1 MRRLLHDF
9 YQRYFHDD
17 ESLILL
23 ILLAIAMLILYLFG
37 NALGPLFAA
46 VIIAYLMQGPVSR
59 LMAFGVPRLMS
70 FGVIYT
76 LFIGAFLG
84 LLLVVL
90 PAVWNQLSR
99 LLNELPRLIS
109 QWQESLM
116 LLPELY
122 PSLFTEQQVDE
133 LVRSARGELTVLG
146 QTMVSYSIAS
156 IPRVVSLVIFV
167 VLVPILVF
175 FLLKD
180 REQLVQWVTNFLPR
194 NRPLM
199 IKIWQE
205 MDLQLSNYIRGKVLE
220 IFVVGAVTYLVFT
233 LIGIDYALLL
243 SVLIGLSVVVPYI
256 GATVGTIPVLAVA
269 YVQWGIGS
277 EFYTVAI
284 AYSIIQIVDGNV
296 LAPIIFSETNNLHP
310 IAVIAAVLVFGGV
323 WGMAGVFFAI
333 PLATFVK
340 AIINAWPSRVQSR
353 ISEGGDSGQ
362 GQAVNTVSPSRQR

>member
-1 MRRLLHDF
+1 MRKLLHDF

-23 ILLAIAMLILYLFG
+23 ILLAVALLILYLFG
-37 NALGPLFAA
+37 DDLAPLFAA
-46 VIIAYLMQGPVSR
+46 IIIAYLMQGPIAR
-59 LMAFGVPRLMS
+59 LTVMGVPRLAS
-70 FGVIYT
+70 FGLIYMV
-76 LFIGAFLG
+76 FVGAFLG

-90 PAVWNQLSR
+90 PAVWNQLTR

-122 PSLFTEQQVDE
+122 PNLFTQQQVDE

-146 QTMVSYSIAS
+146 QTVVSYSIAS

-167 VLVPILVF
+167 ILVPILVF
-175 FLLKD
+175 FVLKD
-180 REQLVQWVTNFLPR
+180 REQLIRWATNLLPR

-220 IFVVGAVTYLVFT
+220 IFLVGVGTYLVLT

-243 SVLIGLSVVVPYI
+243 SVLVGLSVVIPYI
-256 GATVGTIPVLAVA
+256 GATVVTIPVLAVA
-269 YVQWGIGS
+269 YVQWGIGG
-277 EFYTVAI
+277 EFYTVAV
-284 AYSIIQIVDGNV
+284 AYMVIQIVDGNV

-340 AIINAWPSRVQSR
+340 AIINAWPSKVQSLV
-353 ISEGGDSGQ
+353 SEDPDG
-362 GQAVNTVSPSRQR
+362 V

>member
-1 MRRLLHDF
+1 MRRLLNDF
-9 YQRYFHDD
+9 YNRYFHDD

-23 ILLAIAMLILYLFG
+23 ILLAVALAILYVFG
-37 NALGPLFAA
+37 DDLAPLFAA
-46 VIIAYLMQGPVSR
+46 IIIAYLMQGPITR
-59 LMAFGVPRLMS
+59 LTSLGVPRLAS
-70 FGVIYT
+70 FGLVYT
-76 LFIGAFLG
+76 FFIGAFLG
-84 LLLVVL
+84 LLLLVL

-99 LLNELPRLIS
+99 LLNELPRVIS

-116 LLPELY
+116 LLPESY
-122 PSLFTEQQVDE
+122 PNLFTQQQVDE
-133 LVRSARGELTVLG
+133 LVRSARGELTALG

-156 IPRVVSLVIFV
+156 IPRVVSLIIFV

-175 FLLKD
+175 FVLKD
-180 REQLVQWVTNFLPR
+180 REKLIRWATNFLPR

-220 IFVVGAVTYLVFT
+220 IFLVGVAAYLVFA
-233 LIGIDYALLL
+233 LIGINYALLL
-243 SVLIGLSVVVPYI
+243 SVVVGLSVVIPYI
-256 GATVGTIPVLAVA
+256 GATVATIPVLAVA
-269 YVQWGIGS
+269 YVQWGTGG

-284 AYSIIQIVDGNV
+284 AYLVLQIIDGNV

-310 IAVIAAVLVFGGV
+310 VAVIAAVLVFGGV

-340 AIINAWPSRVQSR
+340 AIINAWPSKVQSLVADGADR
-353 ISEGGDSGQ
+353 NPPELTSK
-362 GQAVNTVSPSRQR
+362 R